1 MSCWA
6 TRRLYGIARLLTFVE
21 ASRPSIRE
29 SGLVGDAAGGRR
41 RRDNELPVYDLG
53 ANRGRSPSAVCL
65 LAFCAGGL
73 RGAQHQYGDER
84 EEKARADAEP
94 VAAKPHRTRMARG
107 RSRRIGHPAH
117 LQLRQVLSFDDKRPS
132 RSRRLTEASDE
143 VSRFPQNATGSVLF
157 AYAKGATGRSRRQD
171 CQVPGATSR

>member
-6 TRRLYGIARLLTFVE
+6 TRRLYGIARLLTFGE

-73 RGAQHQYGDER
+73 RGAQHQHGDER

-94 VAAKPHRTRMARG
+94 VAAKPHREKDG
-107 RSRRIGHPAH
+107 KRSLASHRPPGSSSTPA
-117 LQLRQVLSFDDKRPS
+117 SPIF
-132 RSRRLTEASDE
+132 
-143 VSRFPQNATGSVLF
+143 
-157 AYAKGATGRSRRQD
+157 RRQAAVAVSTTGGS
-171 CQVPGATSR
+171 QRRGVAVPAKRDRFSPLCVRERVYRPK